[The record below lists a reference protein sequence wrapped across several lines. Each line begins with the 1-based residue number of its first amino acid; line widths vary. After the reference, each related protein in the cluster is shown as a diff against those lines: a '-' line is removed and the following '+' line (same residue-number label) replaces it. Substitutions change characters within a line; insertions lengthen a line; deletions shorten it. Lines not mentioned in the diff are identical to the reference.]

1 MDGKTMDVRIQATS
15 SYFENTCLNRIEIDI
30 PISYDHE
37 NDSVRNQIYQSWE
50 ERHMLPENF
59 KTANWFL
66 SQVGQFAKVSQI
78 SLGKS
83 LTYGTYVALHI
94 SQRDAMGYTIS
105 CIEKLLLSGKS
116 RI

>member
-1 MDGKTMDVRIQATS
+1 MDVRIQATS
-15 SYFENTCLNRIEIDI
+15 SYFENTCLNRIEIDV

-50 ERHMLPENF
+50 EQHKLPENF
-59 KTANWFL
+59 ADANWFL
-66 SQVGQFAKVSQI
+66 SQVSQFAKVSQI

-83 LTYGTYVALHI
+83 GIYGTYVAFHI
-94 SQRDAMGYTIS
+94 KQKDSMGYTIS

-116 RI
+116 RV